1 MSSVSQKNPV
11 RIFVCHVWVENDDY
25 QRVFEYLESVDNFFY
40 RNTSVLDNRPAGG
53 KEAQRDELR
62 RQIVEAEVVLV
73 PASLYR
79 KHLDWVE
86 FQLHCAKAFDKPVI
100 VLEPFGSHDT
110 IAPAVLELGDEVVP
124 WDQRQI
130 VDAIKRQA
138 RHEETTRFDVIEF
151 KLD

>member
-79 KHLDWVE
+79 KHLDWIE

-100 VLEPFGSHDT
+100 VLEPFGSHHT

>member
-1 MSSVSQKNPV
+1 MGSVSQKNPV

-86 FQLHCAKAFDKPVI
+86 FQLHCAKAFDKPVV

>member
-86 FQLHCAKAFDKPVI
+86 FQLHCAKAFDKPVV

-130 VDAIKRQA
+130 VDEIKRQA
-138 RHEETTRFDVIEF
+138 RHEETTCFAVIEF

>member
-1 MSSVSQKNPV
+1 MSSISAKNPI
-11 RIFVCHVWVENDDY
+11 RIFVCHVWIEDDDY
-25 QRVFEYLESVDNFFY
+25 HRVFEYLESADNFFY
-40 RNTSVLDNRPAGG
+40 KNTSTPGQRPKGD
-53 KEAQRDELR
+53 KEALRDDLR
-62 RQIVEAEVVLV
+62 RQITEAEVILV

-79 KHLDWVE
+79 KHMDWVE
-86 FQLHCAKAFDKPVI
+86 FELHCAKAFDKPVV

-110 IAPAVLELGDEVVP
+110 IAPAVMELGDEVVP
-124 WDQRQI
+124 WDLRQI

>member
-1 MSSVSQKNPV
+1 MSSVSQKNPI
-11 RIFVCHVWVENDDY
+11 RLFVCHVWIEDDDY
-25 QRVFEYLESVDNFFY
+25 HRIFEYLESADNFFY
-40 RNTSVLDNRPAGG
+40 RNTSEPDARPSGD
-53 KEAQRDELR
+53 KEAQRDAFR
-62 RQIVEAEVVLV
+62 RQITEAEIVIV

-79 KHLDWVE
+79 RHMDWVE
-86 FQLHCAKAFDKPVI
+86 FQLHCAKAFDKPIV

-110 IAPAVLELGDEVVP
+110 IAPAVMELGDEVVP
-124 WDQRQI
+124 WDLRQL

>member
-79 KHLDWVE
+79 KHLDWIE

-100 VLEPFGSHDT
+100 VLEPCGSHDT

>member
-11 RIFVCHVWVENDDY
+11 RIFVCHVWVENDVY

>member
-86 FQLHCAKAFDKPVI
+86 FQLHCAKAFDKPVV

>member
-79 KHLDWVE
+79 KHLDWIE

-138 RHEETTRFDVIEF
+138 RHEET
-151 KLD
+151 